1 MPFNAIS
8 YTTPAV
14 SSFSRVPV
22 YTFTPVSF
30 IELQKNP
37 QNFIFVCKFLDTRE
51 KKIALFLRR
60 MQKKKIGSASVIILL
75 YSNFSYQ
82 ILKPV
87 MRPNRNAM
95 SAFS

>member
-60 MQKKKIGSASVIILL
+60 MQKKKKSGLL
-75 YSNFSYQ
+75 QSSFYFIQ
-82 ILKPV
+82 IFHIKY
-87 MRPNRNAM
+87 
-95 SAFS
+95 